1 MTQNWFLSLPR
12 LIDMFKNNFKEK
24 GFTLIEMLVVI
35 ALFAGLAVLVGS
47 MVGSSMKGT
56 KKSESAMKVRA
67 ELENAVS
74 IFERSLR
81 GAKKDSVKIC
91 NSNTITFT
99 DQDDLSVTFTCSP
112 LKKSGTELINSSN
125 INLTA
130 CNFDCTNL
138 RTKGVVV
145 ITLTGSSASSSGVE
159 VDIATVSARVV
170 LRNY

>member
-1 MTQNWFLSLPR
+1 
-12 LIDMFKNNFKEK
+12 MFKNNSKEK
-24 GFTLIEMLVVI
+24 GFTLIEMLIVI

-81 GAKKDSVKIC
+81 EAKKDTVSC
-91 NSNTITFT
+91 SSNQVSFT
-99 DQDDLSVTFTCSP
+99 DQDGSDVTFKCTGSSP
-112 LKKSGTELINSSN
+112 SFNFQKGLSNLVGSSVS
-125 INLTA
+125 LTA
-130 CNFDCTNL
+130 CNFKCDDLSNGT
-138 RTKGVVV
+138 VVV
-145 ITLTGSSASSSGVE
+145 NLTGSSASSSGVE
-159 VDIATVSARVV
+159 VDTVNVSARVV

>member
-1 MTQNWFLSLPR
+1 MTQNWFLSLPC
-12 LIDMFKNNFKEK
+12 LIDMFKNNLKEK

-56 KKSESAMKVRA
+56 KKSESVMKVRA

-74 IFERSLR
+74 ILERSLR
-81 GAKKDSVKIC
+81 EAKKDSVIC
-91 NSNTITFT
+91 NGNSTVSFT
-99 DQDDLSVTFTCSP
+99 DQNGFNVTLSCLP
-112 LKKSGTELINSSN
+112 LSKNSVELINSSN

-138 RTKGVVV
+138 SKGVVV

-159 VDIATVSARVV
+159 ADIATVSARVV